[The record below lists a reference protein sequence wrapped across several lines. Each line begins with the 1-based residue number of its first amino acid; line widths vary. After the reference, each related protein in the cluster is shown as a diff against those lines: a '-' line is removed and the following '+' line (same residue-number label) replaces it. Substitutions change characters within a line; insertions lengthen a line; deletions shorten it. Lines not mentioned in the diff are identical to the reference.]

1 MLNAVLAAS
10 LAALLVAA
18 LGWRRSRLDAARLRR
33 RLETASQQLQHLQH
47 SFARFAPED
56 LVDRIAATG
65 KPLAAAKRDVT
76 VLFADLVGFTRLGEA
91 LDPEQ
96 LVRVLNGY
104 FGRMSRVVG
113 DHRGHVAKFIGDGMM
128 ALFGSLEPN
137 PWQAND
143 AVHAALGM
151 REALAAYD
159 TELAAEGLP
168 VLRFG
173 VGIHRG
179 SAVAG
184 IVGSKELLEF
194 TVIGHT
200 VNMASRVEGLTRI
213 HGVDILVTDEVK
225 AALDPRFVLKQMP
238 AQAVRGVREP
248 VVTWA
253 VERFEA
259 G

>member
-1 MLNAVLAAS
+1 MLNEVVAVT
-10 LAALLVAA
+10 LAALAVAA
-18 LGWRRSRLDAARLRR
+18 TAWWRSRSEAARLRR
-33 RLETASQQLQHLQH
+33 RLETASQQLQQLQT

-65 KPLAAAKRDVT
+65 SPLAASRRDVT
-76 VLFADLVGFTRLGEA
+76 VLFADLVGFTKLGET

-104 FGRMSRVVG
+104 FRRMSRVVG
-113 DHRGHVAKFIGDGMM
+113 EHRGHVSKFIGDGMM
-128 ALFGSLEPN
+128 ALFGAVEPN

-143 AVHAALGM
+143 AVRAALAM
-151 REALAAYD
+151 REALAAYNV
-159 TELAAEGLP
+159 ELEAEGLP
-168 VLRFG
+168 ALRFG

-184 IVGSKELLEF
+184 VVGSQELLEF

-200 VNMASRVEGLTRI
+200 VNMASRVEGLTRL
-213 HGVDILVTDEVK
+213 HGTDILVTGDVREV
-225 AALDPRFVLKQMP
+225 LDARFVLRELP
-238 AQAVRGVREP
+238 AERVRGVSTP

-253 VERFEA
+253 VERFE